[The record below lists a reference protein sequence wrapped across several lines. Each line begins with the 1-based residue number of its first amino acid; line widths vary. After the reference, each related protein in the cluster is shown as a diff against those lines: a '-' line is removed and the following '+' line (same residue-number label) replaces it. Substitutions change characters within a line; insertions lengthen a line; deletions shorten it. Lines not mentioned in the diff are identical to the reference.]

1 MSQTAILVKENG
13 EVKLEK
19 SFDFMCSQ
27 LRNGRYKVTIERYT
41 EPRTIS
47 QNALMWLWFT
57 CIEQETGTDKLDVHD
72 YYCNLFL
79 RRTAVINGKETV
91 IAGSTSRL
99 NTLQMTDFLNK
110 VKADAATELG
120 ISLPLP
126 DDLYYQEFIDEYKY
140 RR

>member
-99 NTLQMTDFLNK
+99 NTLQMKDFLNK